1 MRIFPIKTSIIRPGQ
16 NLAEIILEAIH
27 GQGLEL
33 QDGDIIAVASKAV
46 STATNRIINLKEI
59 KPSRKALELASKYSL
74 EPEFV
79 ELIMRESEKIYG
91 GVERAIL
98 TMKNGILTVN
108 AGIDHKNVPDGC
120 ASLWPLNPQL
130 EADKLRRQIEVKTR
144 RKVGVLIVDS
154 EVSPLRL
161 GTRGFA
167 LAISGFK
174 PVRDYRGEIDIYG
187 RKIAIT
193 LHSMADDLASA
204 AHAVMGESAEQ
215 IPAALI
221 RDAPILLDENAKSED
236 LRIESKKC
244 VYASSFRL

>member
-1 MRIFPIKTSIIRPGQ
+1 MKIFPIKTSIIRPGQ

-98 TMKNGILTVN
+98 TKKNGILTVN
-108 AGIDHKNVPDGC
+108 AGIDHKNVPDNC

-130 EADKLRRQIEVKTR
+130 EADTLRQQIEVKTG

-187 RKIAIT
+187 RRIAVT

-215 IPAALI
+215 IPAVLI
-221 RDAPILLDENAKSED
+221 RDAPIFLDENAKSED

>member
-1 MRIFPIKTSIIRPGQ
+1 MKIFPIKTSIIRPGQ
-16 NLAEIILEAIH
+16 NLAEIFLEAIH

-98 TMKNGILTVN
+98 TKKNGILTVN
-108 AGIDHKNVPDGC
+108 AGIDHKNVPDNC

-130 EADKLRRQIEVKTR
+130 EADTLRQLIEVKTG

-187 RKIAIT
+187 RRIAVT

-215 IPAALI
+215 IPAVLI
-221 RDAPILLDENAKSED
+221 RDAPIFLDENAKSED